1 MSSIYLVELINDS
14 FPSWRTRKW
23 AFSSKHDAVDA
34 AYETYKD
41 VVNEYDGRTI
51 VFVTSIPFNDPDG
64 DSKIIIKIDSNMRT
78 ESSKKTLAFED
89 LKRMV
94 RESIRT
100 VHESK
105 PDGAFHAKYLK
116 DLYGFKED
124 KTIDVYNEDDHKARF
139 YRRPGSTS
147 GIIYSRKSDNTTL
160 TIYNPETGKRGK
172 TISGDYKQ
180 ISSQI
185 DNFIKNIN

>member
-23 AFSSKHDAVDA
+23 AFSSKNGAVDA
-34 AYETYKD
+34 AYEIYKD
-41 VVNEYDGRTI
+41 VVDEYDGRTV
-51 VFVTSIPFNDPDG
+51 VFVTAIPFDDPDG

-89 LKRMV
+89 LKRIV
-94 RESIRT
+94 KETIAT
-100 VHESK
+100 THESK
-105 PDGAFHAKYLK
+105 SDGIFHAKSLRE
-116 DLYGFKED
+116 LGFKED
-124 KTIDVYNEDDHKARF
+124 RTVDVYNEDDHKARF

-147 GIIYSRKSDNTTL
+147 GIIYSRKSNNTTL

-185 DNFIKNIN
+185 DDFIENID